1 MIPRSLT
8 QGAVLPLL
16 LALAVPAALAQQE
29 LYRYRN
35 EQGNIVVDYQVPAKY
50 VKQGYEVI
58 NDEGIVVRVEPP
70 ELTPEQKVE
79 RDAELKR
86 QREAEAEAQRLR
98 EWDESLM
105 LRYSTIED
113 IEAARERGLRDLR
126 IRVSILK
133 GNKRSL
139 KQQVENYQ
147 GQAADL
153 ERRGIAVDV
162 ELLRTIENLQG
173 EIASIDRA
181 IEERER
187 EIAQV
192 SESFNR
198 DIARFEE
205 LQELVELR
213 RTMLM
218 AKDDE

>member
-1 MIPRSLT
+1 MTRLSLH
-8 QGAVLPLL
+8 QGVLFPLL
-16 LALAVPAALAQQE
+16 LALASPPLLADQE

-35 EQGNIVVDYQVPAKY
+35 EQGNVVVDYQVPSRY

-58 NDEGIVVRVEPP
+58 NEEGIVVRVVPP
-70 ELTPEQKVE
+70 ELNEEQRIE

-105 LRYSTIED
+105 LRYSTVED

-147 GQAADL
+147 AQAADL
-153 ERRGIAVDV
+153 ERRGYEVDV
-162 ELLRTIENLQG
+162 ERLRAIEDLQSEVG
-173 EIASIDRA
+173 SIDRA
-181 IEERER
+181 IEERNR
-187 EIAQV
+187 EIDEV
-192 SESFNR
+192 SAAFNK
-198 DIARFEE
+198 DIERFEQ

-218 AKDDE
+218 AGDE